1 METSGEFVEAEV
13 PCPEWGLK
21 KVGIEKALFPFAWRR
36 GAASLRA
43 GEGSRARSLS
53 ISVPL
58 RSLCLCSE
66 CGPQG
71 KRGELLVPASYSLCL
86 SSLQNRLLGKAQPS

>member
-53 ISVPL
+53 ISVP
-58 RSLCLCSE
+58 
-66 CGPQG
+66 
-71 KRGELLVPASYSLCL
+71 
-86 SSLQNRLLGKAQPS
+86 